1 MNQFSLAL
9 LSVPG
14 PAAYALIALLVFSE
28 AALFVGF
35 ILPGETAV
43 FLGGVLAAT
52 GVISLPALLLIA
64 VAAAIL
70 GDAVGYGLGRRY
82 GPRIM
87 KLGILRRHRVRL
99 EAAQE
104 RLRER
109 GGWAVFFGRFTA
121 FLRAVMPGIAGMSRM
136 PWRRFFVF
144 NAAGGLLW
152 GVGVALAGYAAGNSY
167 QEAARWLG
175 RMSTALLVAFVVVGL
190 VLWHRHRSAK
200 AKKPPGSPTIQ
211 GQKHEQSR
219 AAEPDR
225 TLAKTREDVV
235 EGRLGGGAGV
245 FDEPLIAED
254 SRSDERRQPEQKRHR
269 APAFVSHGLTVVR
282 GKRLFLLRHK
292 RSDVGAVSD
301 IVTCRIR
308 LEEIG
313 RMHLDGSGYEADG
326 TDRRDN
332 ELPVDGRLQYEGGAG
347 KSGGLHTD
355 GVDMNVVGMTVSAG
369 RVVNRD
375 GVGRLGLENCRQPAS
390 GGVRIDRRES
400 PVGIAEVDDPL
411 AAESRRGLVEFG
423 ESAPAQVIM
432 PSG

>member
-43 FLGGVLAAT
+43 FLGGLLAAT

-64 VAAAIL
+64 VAAAVL
-70 GDAVGYGLGRRY
+70 GDAVGYGLGRSY

-121 FLRAVMPGIAGMSRM
+121 FLRAAMPGIAGMSRM

-144 NAAGGLLW
+144 NAAGGLVW

-167 QEAARWLG
+167 QQAAQWLG

-190 VLWHRHRSAK
+190 VLWHQR
-200 AKKPPGSPTIQ
+200 
-211 GQKHEQSR
+211 R
-219 AAEPDR
+219 A
-225 TLAKTREDVV
+225 LAKTREDVV
-235 EGRLGGGAGV
+235 ERRLGGGAAV
-245 FDEPLIAED
+245 LDEPLIAED
-254 SRSDERRQPEQKRHR
+254 SRGDEWRQPEQKRHR
-269 APAFVSHGLTVVR
+269 APALVSRCLAVVR

-292 RSDVGAVSD
+292 RSDVWTVSD
-301 IVTCRIR
+301 GAARRVRR
-308 LEEIG
+308 EEIG
-313 RMHLDGSGYEADG
+313 RMDLDGSRYESDG
-326 TDRRDN
+326 TDGRDN
-332 ELPVDGRLQYEGGAG
+332 ELPVDGRLQDEGGAR
-347 KSGGLHTD
+347 KPGGLNPD
-355 GVDMNVVGMTVSAG
+355 GVDVNVIGVTVSAG
-369 RVVNRD
+369 RVVDCD
-375 GVGRLGLENCRQPAS
+375 GIGRLVLENCRQPAS

-400 PVGIAEVDDPL
+400 AVGIAEVDDPL
-411 AAESRRGLVEFG
+411 AAQSRRGLVEFG
-423 ESAPAQVIM
+423 ESAPAEVIM
-432 PSG
+432 PPG